1 MDKNWGVQDS
11 DWQLRKLQQDSLRTS
26 DRVLAASFAVLQQE
40 VAQVFEEYQRNF
52 GPNSAQFA
60 EYVTMLMLKLQSAGL
75 ATMTCMEWLSNATSG
90 VLPAAHPNAPY
101 ATQAQTLKH
110 IPEEFRAEMDPGQHF
125 VLSAQ
130 PPAFPADDEFNSR
143 AVDALIAGQTA
154 APVPAANSAPAFSN
168 PWGEAPQSDAPATPK
183 SGLNSFMPTTWENG
197 SQVNSTF
204 RISQSNMPVA
214 PVQQAQPPVQ
224 QAVSQPANY
233 EAVRPAESYSNA
245 FQNQPVGGQ
254 PAWGV
259 PSQPENSGL
268 PAGLPHNMP
277 HNASPQTVPEPQF
290 RTQAGSPTSE
300 WAKQQ
305 QISQQFQTPSQPP
318 FTDQPRAATP
328 PSPWGSPTANSAP
341 ASPQTATNSR
351 QNMPSLPPSG
361 YGQQAPQ
368 IPPPG
373 PFANIPQQSVNI
385 NQGWQQAA
393 TPAHADNRQSQEQ
406 SAAQAENQSQS
417 QPQNQSSNQ
426 SEDYEYNPATAW
438 D

>member
-1 MDKNWGVQDS
+1 VDKNWGVQDS

-90 VLPAAHPNAPY
+90 VLPKTHPNAPY

-143 AVDALIAGQTA
+143 AVEALIAGQNA
-154 APVPAANSAPAFSN
+154 AQAPAANTAPAFSN
-168 PWGEAPQSDAPATPK
+168 PWGEAPQAEAPATPK

-214 PVQQAQPPVQ
+214 PLQQAQPPVQ
-224 QAVSQPANY
+224 QAISQPPNY

-259 PSQPENSGL
+259 PSQPDGSGQSAG
-268 PAGLPHNMP
+268 PAH
-277 HNASPQTVPEPQF
+277 TVPEPQF

-305 QISQQFQTPSQPP
+305 QISQQFQI
-318 FTDQPRAATP
+318 P
-328 PSPWGSPTANSAP
+328 PSAPFGGPDLPPQPQISQNWSPQGNSTSAP
-341 ASPQTATNSR
+341 AWGQPHQM
-351 QNMPSLPPSG
+351 QNQHSNM
-361 YGQQAPQ
+361 Q
-368 IPPPG
+368 
-373 PFANIPQQSVNI
+373 NQQSNMQNLQTQPNGYSQANAQMQQQFSEQTDRRE
-385 NQGWQQAA
+385 NQ
-393 TPAHADNRQSQEQ
+393 QEQ
-406 SAAQAENQSQS
+406 
-417 QPQNQSSNQ
+417 
-426 SEDYEYNPATAW
+426 DYEYNPATAW

>member
-90 VLPAAHPNAPY
+90 VLPKTHPNAPY

-143 AVDALIAGQTA
+143 AVEALIAGQNA
-154 APVPAANSAPAFSN
+154 AQAPAANTAPACSN
-168 PWGEAPQSDAPATPK
+168 PWGEAPQAEAPATPT
-183 SGLNSFMPTTWENG
+183 SGLQSVMPTTGENG

-214 PVQQAQPPVQ
+214 PLQQAQPPVQ
-224 QAVSQPANY
+224 QAISQPPNY

-259 PSQPENSGL
+259 PSQPDGSGQSAG
-268 PAGLPHNMP
+268 PAH
-277 HNASPQTVPEPQF
+277 TVPEPQF

-318 FTDQPRAATP
+318 FTDQPRAAAP

-341 ASPQTATNSR
+341 ASPQTPGNSR

-373 PFANIPQQSVNI
+373 PVANIPQQSVNI

-393 TPAHADNRQSQEQ
+393 TQPQVDNRQSQEQ
-406 SAAQAENQSQS
+406 SAAQAEKQSQNQSQ
-417 QPQNQSSNQ
+417 NQ